1 MRTDYELARTIDATL
16 LNVAATREDMI
27 AHFELA
33 KKLHFKTVAIHN
45 CWVEEAYKI
54 VGGTD
59 VGICAGAGFPN
70 GASTTETKVF
80 ETLDAFA
87 KGATDCDLRMNTGW
101 LKGKQYDLL
110 EAEFDRFVKACGKGV
125 SKVIIE
131 TCYLTDNEIRE
142 AVKMAK
148 NAGFNFV
155 KTSTGFGPA
164 GATLE
169 HVKLMVK
176 ECGDS
181 GLQVKA
187 SGGIRT
193 REFAEQLLDAGA
205 TRLGASNAHKL
216 LNDYQGD

>member
-16 LNVAATREDMI
+16 LLVDATREQMI

-33 KKLHFKTVAIHN
+33 KKCHFKTVAIHN
-45 CWVEEAYKI
+45 CWIGEAAK
-54 VGGTD
+54 VVAGSD

-70 GASTTETKVF
+70 GAATTETKIF

-87 KGATDCDLRMNTGW
+87 KGATECDLRMNSGW
-101 LKGKQYDLL
+101 LKGKQYDLI
-110 EAEFDRFVKACGKGV
+110 EEEFDRFVKACGNHV
-125 SKVIIE
+125 SKVILE
-131 TCYLTDNEIRE
+131 TCYLTDNEIRD
-142 AVKMAK
+142 AVRMAK

-155 KTSTGFGPA
+155 KTSTGFGPG

-187 SGGIRT
+187 SGGVRT
-193 REFAEQLLDAGA
+193 REFAEELLDAGA
-205 TRLGASNAHKL
+205 TRLGASKAHNL
-216 LNDYQGD
+216 LIDFKG